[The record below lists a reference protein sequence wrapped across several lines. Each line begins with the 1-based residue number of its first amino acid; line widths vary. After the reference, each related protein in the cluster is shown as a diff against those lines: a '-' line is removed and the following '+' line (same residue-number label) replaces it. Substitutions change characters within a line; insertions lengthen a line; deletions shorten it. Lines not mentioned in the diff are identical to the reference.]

1 MSDLL
6 FVAPDFLTTSF
17 SNIIP
22 SLEKNRITVADL
34 LTLDAVDIARRA
46 QLPAREVRRLAE
58 AILQGLQGDLGFS
71 SSQSDDAQISKKR
84 ALTLHSTGTELAARW
99 STISLLDG
107 ALDAALG
114 GGIPTGYLT
123 EIVGER

>member
-6 FVAPDFLTTSF
+6 FVAPDFPTTSF

-22 SLEKNRITVADL
+22 SLEKNHIAVADL
-34 LTLDAVDIARRA
+34 LTLDAVDVARRA
-46 QLPAREVRRLAE
+46 QLPAREVRRLTE
-58 AILQGLQGDLGFS
+58 AIVQTLQHDLGLS
-71 SSQSDDAQISKKR
+71 NAAISDAKLPQNRGSP
-84 ALTLHSTGTELAARW
+84 LHSTGTELAARW
-99 STISLLDG
+99 STISILDET
-107 ALDAALG
+107 LDAALG